1 MVVALRVE
9 EWVVV
14 ALQVVRATAEMV
26 EIVVVVVGRPHVAR
40 LMAAM
45 LAPGAVANKL
55 LLAGLPMVLHP
66 WNLLDQGADLLARA
80 QNTNMLG
87 QEPVNLSG

>member
-1 MVVALRVE
+1 MVALQAE

-26 EIVVVVVGRPHVAR
+26 EIVVVDVGRPHVAQF
-40 LMAAM
+40 MAAM
-45 LAPGAVANKL
+45 LAPGAAANKL
-55 LLAGLPMVLHP
+55 LLAGLPMAQHP
-66 WNLLDQGADLLARA
+66 WNLLDQGADLSART